1 MDSDW
6 VHVFPIEKFGF
17 SSDRIPCE
25 FSVHILTT
33 KPGHQNEKDDALREE
48 RRKAEPWDKVEKSWT
63 IWVVHGAFA
72 KRGSLFVLEGEK
84 DMKQIGIVLVKC
96 WVIEDAT
103 ATGANWNRQG
113 REVFCM
119 TGDSHTYQDASN
131 YLIWKCPLFFLTDY
145 HLFVTNA
152 AEKSAYMGTSF
163 AAAQRL
169 VDE

>member
-1 MDSDW
+1 MDPDW
-6 VHVFPIEKFGF
+6 VDVFSIEHLGFPAIGSHVSFQAIKTKKMMHFERNGERRCHGILMEKTLKKFGGF
-17 SSDRIPCE
+17 HCWS
-25 FSVHILTT
+25 
-33 KPGHQNEKDDALREE
+33 K
-48 RRKAEPWDKVEKSWT
+48 
-63 IWVVHGAFA
+63 GAFA
-72 KRGSLFVLEGEK
+72 KGGVYLFLEGEK
-84 DMKQIGIVLVKC
+84 DMKRIGIVLVKC

-131 YLIWKCPLFFLTDY
+131 YLTWKCPLFFLTDY